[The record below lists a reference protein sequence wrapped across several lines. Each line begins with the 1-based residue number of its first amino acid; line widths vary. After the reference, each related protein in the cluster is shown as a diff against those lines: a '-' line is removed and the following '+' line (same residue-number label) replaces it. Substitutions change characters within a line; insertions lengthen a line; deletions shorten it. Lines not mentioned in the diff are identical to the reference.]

1 MSNPS
6 GMDIEPNLDGF
17 NHQQPFTPS
26 PTPAQ
31 TGEQD
36 PSRPIVITLA
46 MYNDF
51 MNRLAYVESY
61 NDSLRDRCATLAEQN
76 ASLSTQ
82 CVTLSTQYVSLSNQ
96 LQNNLSNHLQSHPS
110 TLEPKIADAP
120 PFSGNRKDLLP
131 FLTKCRLKFGGQP
144 LRFGSEKSKVL
155 YARARL
161 EGPAFGW
168 FQPLVAKWD
177 TTGADP
183 PPLELSSFETFA
195 TELTSLYGDPNL
207 AASAEREICRL
218 RQTSAVA
225 NYAAKFEEHRQYLEW
240 NDAALRDQFYRGLKD
255 EIKDELAPLGRPATL
270 AKLKELATRLDSRL
284 QERVLERR
292 QAYPISQGVPQRTS
306 QGGNHPP
313 GVTQRAPNAPPRVPH
328 VPHPAPPTTA
338 LRTPS
343 HTADGTVPMELGAS
357 GLWHLT
363 DAEKLRRRQLGLCN
377 YCGIAGH
384 DVWSCPSIPPRRQQA
399 PRPQF
404 VRQAVMSFELPEN
417 PEVDSEKDDAQE

>member
-1 MSNPS
+1 MSESQGHRLHHGGTGAELLQEGRLLLVRLRRDGTAICRSSRDPLATVSNYLHLSPNISKHCQRDSHLAIPDTTRCNSTTSINLHTYVFHSNSASSDSFHSAMSNPS
-6 GMDIEPNLDGF
+6 EMDIESNLDRF
-17 NHQQPFTPS
+17 NQQQPFPPS

-36 PSRPIVITLA
+36 PTRPIVITLA

-51 MNRLAYVESY
+51 MNRLTYVESY
-61 NDSLRDRCATLAEQN
+61 NDSLRDRCATLAERN

-82 CVTLSTQYVSLSNQ
+82 CITLSTQYVNLSNQLQNNLSNQ

-155 YARARL
+155 YAGARL

-225 NYAAKFEEHRQYLEW
+225 NYVAKFEEHRQYLEW

-255 EIKDELAPLGRPATL
+255 EIKDGLAPLGRPATL
-270 AKLKELATRLDSRL
+270 AKLKELATRFDSRL

-292 QAYPISQGVPQRTS
+292 QAYPT
-306 QGGNHPP
+306 P
-313 GVTQRAPNAPPRVPH
+313 G
-328 VPHPAPPTTA
+328 
-338 LRTPS
+338 
-343 HTADGTVPMELGAS
+343 
-357 GLWHLT
+357 
-363 DAEKLRRRQLGLCN
+363 
-377 YCGIAGH
+377 
-384 DVWSCPSIPPRRQQA
+384 IP
-399 PRPQF
+399 
-404 VRQAVMSFELPEN
+404 
-417 PEVDSEKDDAQE
+417 

>member
-1 MSNPS
+1 MSILPRPHSRPSFPAARSPVLDSLQAKETTRCNSTTSINLHTHVFHSNSASSDSFHSAMSNPS

-82 CVTLSTQYVSLSNQ
+82 CVTLSTQYVNLSNQLQNNLSNQ

-131 FLTKCRLKFGGQP
+131 FLTKCHLKFGGQP
-144 LRFGSEKSKVL
+144 LRFGNEKSKVL
-155 YARARL
+155 YAGARL

-168 FQPLVAKWD
+168 FHPLVAKWD

-183 PPLELSSFETFA
+183 PPPELSSFETFA

-270 AKLKELATRLDSRL
+270 AKLKELATLLDSRL
-284 QERVLERR
+284 QERALERR
-292 QAYPISQGVPQRTS
+292 QAYPTPGIPQCTSQGVPQRTS
-306 QGGNHPP
+306 QGVNQHIPP
-313 GVTQRAPNAPPRVPH
+313 GVTQR
-328 VPHPAPPTTA
+328 
-338 LRTPS
+338 
-343 HTADGTVPMELGAS
+343 
-357 GLWHLT
+357 
-363 DAEKLRRRQLGLCN
+363 
-377 YCGIAGH
+377 
-384 DVWSCPSIPPRRQQA
+384 
-399 PRPQF
+399 
-404 VRQAVMSFELPEN
+404 
-417 PEVDSEKDDAQE
+417 